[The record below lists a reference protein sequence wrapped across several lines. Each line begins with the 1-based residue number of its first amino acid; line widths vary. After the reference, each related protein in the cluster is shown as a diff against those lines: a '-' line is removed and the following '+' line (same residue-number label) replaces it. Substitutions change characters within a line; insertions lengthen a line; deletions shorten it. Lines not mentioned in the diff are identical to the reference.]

1 MKNDRRL
8 KKAGKRRGFTLVE
21 LLVVIAIIGILIGLL
36 LPAVQAAREAARR
49 MQCTNNLKQI
59 GLGLQ
64 NYHDAHNNFPPV
76 RTGPANEQ
84 YTASW
89 GVVSFYV
96 ALYPFIEQS
105 ALWQEVVSEG
115 GIEDGFVGW
124 SHAWQTDTAPFKGVT
139 VSMLGCPSDGGA
151 SQPSSF
157 WNEGQ
162 RGSYMGSLGDTVC
175 NVAENDVQNRGFF
188 PGSMGM
194 LQGCFGWGRG
204 VKCNN
209 FSTLTDGSSNTL
221 AISEAVVATEGNTRK
236 VKGGV
241 VYMDWPTSPNGCL
254 AKVDASDRTIMNGSA
269 FVWEGRG
276 QHYTDGRP
284 SVMCFTTVLPPNSP
298 SCTHDAS
305 HPGRDPSYLS
315 ASSNHSGGVNA
326 AMADGSV
333 RFVSE
338 TIDCG
343 SNLNETWYFDRDPT
357 GKSPFGVWGALG
369 SIAGGET
376 DVQ

>member
-1 MKNDRRL
+1 MRKMSIRRDKL
-8 KKAGKRRGFTLVE
+8 HGFTLVE

-64 NYHDAHNNFPPV
+64 NYHDVHNNFPPM

-96 ALYPFIEQS
+96 ALYPFIEQN
-105 ALWQEVVSEG
+105 ALWQEVVSKGDLEH
-115 GIEDGFVGW
+115 GFAGW
-124 SHAWQTDTAPFKGVT
+124 NHAWQASTEPFKGVHIT
-139 VSMLGCPSDGGA
+139 MLICPSDGGA
-151 SQPSSF
+151 SEPSSF

-162 RGSYMGSLGDTVC
+162 RGSYVGSQGDSIC
-175 NVAENDVQNRGFF
+175 NVHETDVTKRGFF
-188 PGSMGM
+188 PGSTGM
-194 LQGCFGWGRG
+194 LPGCFGWGRG

-209 FSTLTDGSSNTL
+209 FATLTDGSSNTI
-221 AISEAVVATEGNTRK
+221 AISEAVVATEGNSRK

-241 VYMDWPTSPNGCL
+241 VAMEWPTSPNGCL

-269 FVWEGRG
+269 FLWEGRG
-276 QHYTDGRP
+276 QHYADGRAG
-284 SVMCFTTVLPPNSP
+284 VMGFTTVLPPNSP
-298 SCTHDAS
+298 SCTCDAS

-315 ASSNHSGGVNA
+315 ATSNHSGGVNA